1 MAQDFQEYIKR
12 KAQLKRF
19 RSPLKL
25 PQVDGESKQGQRA
38 VTTRNNRESS
48 MLDNEASK
56 YGFNTQEK
64 AGELDITLE
73 ESQPTEV

>member
-1 MAQDFQEYIKR
+1 
-12 KAQLKRF
+12 
-19 RSPLKL
+19 
-25 PQVDGESKQGQRA
+25 
-38 VTTRNNRESS
+38 